1 MTSGDESGMETPGI
15 DVLVLQALE
24 ADTSRELVPELVDV
38 FVKSADTRRDQI
50 SADIAAGNLD
60 GAAGQAHA
68 LKSSS
73 ATFGAME
80 VRRVSADLET
90 ACKSGDRTESE
101 RLAVELVHTL
111 DTAKQTLKT
120 YVAKITG

>member
-1 MTSGDESGMETPGI
+1 MTSGDESAMETPGI
-15 DVLVLQALE
+15 DVMVLQALE

-73 ATFGAME
+73 ATFGATGT
-80 VRRVSADLET
+80 SAIVEAMLLEGYT
-90 ACKSGDRTESE
+90 
-101 RLAVELVHTL
+101 
-111 DTAKQTLKT
+111 
-120 YVAKITG
+120 ITISSVNSVTIISPPTRAPTNKP